1 MNNSKI
7 KKVGQEVIK
16 LESMALSKLSK
27 SLGKDFV
34 KAVDLIS
41 NQNGKITDEQLMQAI
56 KLKGFSDN
64 PELMQKLLKL
74 LNAEMNKPELLNV
87 QMKALKE
94 MQGLED
100 ASINLAGAVA
110 GADEADK
117 KQKLADKFISANN
130 LRGMLVAKDAM
141 SKAFALLFGKAF
153 DTTQLNEVLGG
164 LGEWEDYYRN
174 MKKKKEKDE
183 LEYKAKSKS
192 NFDNLQRNFK
202 QTLKNKTLNKENELV
217 LHS

>member
-1 MNNSKI
+1 MQLLQAAGINSKQMI
-7 KKVGQEVIK
+7 AILNQIGK
-16 LESMALSKLSK
+16 LFA
-27 SLGKDFV
+27 
-34 KAVDLIS
+34 

-164 LGEWEDYYRN
+164 LGEWEEYYQK

-183 LEYKAKSKS
+183 QNYKAKVKS
-192 NFDNLQRNFK
+192 NFENLQKSF
-202 QTLKNKTLNKENELV
+202 NKTFTNSTLQNKKELV
-217 LHS
+217 TS